1 MLQRNRAGLES
12 AMEIESER
20 IVQSKLKR
28 IPQYMVHKE
37 QRGLTAKVLISAV
50 DNSDCALAK
59 VKLILLFNSFAPRE
73 FTSRQVAD
81 INTFTYDH
89 VLT

>member
-1 MLQRNRAGLES
+1 
-12 AMEIESER
+12 
-20 IVQSKLKR
+20 
-28 IPQYMVHKE
+28 MVHKE
-37 QRGLTAKVLISAV
+37 QGGLTAKVLISAV
-50 DNSDCALAK
+50 YNSDCALAK
-59 VKLILLFNSFAPRE
+59 VKLILLFNSFASRE

>member
-1 MLQRNRAGLES
+1 
-12 AMEIESER
+12 
-20 IVQSKLKR
+20 
-28 IPQYMVHKE
+28 MVHKE
-37 QRGLTAKVLISAV
+37 QGCLTAKILISAV

-59 VKLILLFNSFAPRE
+59 VKLILLFNSFARRE

-81 INTFTYDH
+81 INTFTYEH